1 MKNRL
6 FFWAIC
12 AVLLPGLAAGADF
25 TLTSPEFS
33 DGGRLAEAHSY
44 NGFGC
49 SGQNRSPALQWSGAP
64 TGTRSYALLVHDPDA
79 PIASGWWHWL
89 LVNIPASAT
98 SLPAGAGDPA
108 ANEAPAGSQQIRTSF
123 GSTGYGG
130 PCPPPG
136 HGDHRYN
143 FVLYALGVEQLELP
157 ADATAELAAF
167 MVESNALGRARLT
180 GRYSR

>member
-1 MKNRL
+1 MKNIVFL
-6 FFWAIC
+6 LAC
-12 AVLLPGLAAGADF
+12 TLLLPSLAVSAEF
-25 TLTSPEFS
+25 TLTSPEFP
-33 DGGRLAEAHSY
+33 DGGRLAETHSY

-64 TGTRSYALLVHDPDA
+64 DETRSYALLVHDPDA

-89 LVNIPASAT
+89 IVNIPASAT
-98 SLPAGAGDPA
+98 GLPAGAGDPA
-108 ANEAPAGSQQIRTSF
+108 ADEAPAGSQQIRTSF
-123 GSTGYGG
+123 GSPGYGG
-130 PCPPPG
+130 PCPPPD

-167 MVESNALGRARLT
+167 MVESNAVGRARLT
-180 GRYSR
+180 GLYSR